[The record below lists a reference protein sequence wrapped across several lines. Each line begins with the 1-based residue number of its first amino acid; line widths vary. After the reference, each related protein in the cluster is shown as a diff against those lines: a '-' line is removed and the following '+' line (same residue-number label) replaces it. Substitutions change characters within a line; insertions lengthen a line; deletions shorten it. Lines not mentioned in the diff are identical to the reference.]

1 MKWTEAQE
9 TAIKKDGSDLLV
21 SAGAGCGK
29 TAILTNRILRLMLD
43 NKVDIDR
50 FMIATFTNA
59 AASSMKEKIRKL
71 LYEKLSSEKNEDTK
85 KFIFRQISKLE
96 SASIST
102 IHSFCIR
109 LIREYYHVID
119 ADPSFRII
127 EETNAKLMKEE
138 AMDILFDEMYSKKNE
153 AFMNASLSFSF
164 QRDESEFRT
173 ILLDIY
179 EFIYNRPNPFGW
191 LEEKTEI
198 FENLSGL
205 DKTDQFKELS
215 RLVNGNI
222 TLACDL
228 AKEAYEKACETGVV
242 KSSLNNLSNDES
254 GMKVLLKNTEK
265 DCFYITEHSN
275 KDLGIFLNGLRK
287 DQFSDYSTYLSIYNM
302 REQGKEIIKETRNLL
317 SFSKK
322 DTVETLEKLAPHMG
336 AIRHQERKTRHDQKN
351 QSKSQA
357 GQGGEDFRNV

>member
-109 LIREYYHVID
+109 LIRKICIFFCLTEISCNYI
-119 ADPSFRII
+119 RII
-127 EETNAKLMKEE
+127 LN
-138 AMDILFDEMYSKKNE
+138 
-153 AFMNASLSFSF
+153 
-164 QRDESEFRT
+164 
-173 ILLDIY
+173 
-179 EFIYNRPNPFGW
+179 FIW
-191 LEEKTEI
+191 
-198 FENLSGL
+198 
-205 DKTDQFKELS
+205 
-215 RLVNGNI
+215 
-222 TLACDL
+222 
-228 AKEAYEKACETGVV
+228 
-242 KSSLNNLSNDES
+242 SSLCNK
-254 GMKVLLKNTEK
+254 GTKVENI
-265 DCFYITEHSN
+265 DSVRNIHN
-275 KDLGIFLNGLRK
+275 KIHVVFNHKYR
-287 DQFSDYSTYLSIYNM
+287 
-302 REQGKEIIKETRNLL
+302 
-317 SFSKK
+317 
-322 DTVETLEKLAPHMG
+322 
-336 AIRHQERKTRHDQKN
+336 
-351 QSKSQA
+351 
-357 GQGGEDFRNV
+357 